1 MQKKYRQITAWL
13 TEEIE
18 KGTLC
23 YGERIP
29 SEKELAEQFGVSRQ
43 TVRRALKDLNPGEQA
58 RKRNLCVCE
67 HPEDIGG
74 RDPDRRDADIC
85 GHIYFSG
92 SHPRDGIRTVP
103 GRLHPS
109 DSRQ

>member
-43 TVRRALKDLNPGEQA
+43 TVRRALKTLGDEGVVES
-58 RKRNLCVCE
+58 RRGSGTYVCE
-67 HPEDIGG
+67 KKSVRSG
-74 RDPDRRDADIC
+74 REVRIAAMLTYADTYIFPSID
-85 GHIYFSG
+85 HSF
-92 SHPRDGIRTVP
+92 VP
-103 GRLHPS
+103 SVYILKYGKI
-109 DSRQ
+109 